1 MIFCLSSVLRER
13 LLNESPEKG
22 SLFKPPVFL
31 IIRGYCL
38 SPPHCHPTAAPPPS
52 YCPTAAPLVRR
63 ITWSITFL
71 VYWRGHITAG
81 LEPSFKVLEITFLW
95 SQGQNYSSAA
105 LTQRWLLQAL
115 CKNPRKVTTQ
125 HRPLVW
131 VHQSQ
136 PPRTPPRVVNSSSAL
151 RGPSCSELV
160 SSGLQCT
167 QSSKGENKTPQLCW
181 ISLVSTQQLSCVV
194 AHFYSKLR
202 RKFRH
207 LLF

>member
-22 SLFKPPVFL
+22 SLFKPPAFL

-38 SPPHCHPTAAPPPS
+38 SPPHCR
-52 YCPTAAPLVRR
+52 PTAAPLVRS
-63 ITWSITFL
+63 ITWSNTFL

-105 LTQRWLLQAL
+105 LRQRWLLQAL

-125 HRPLVW
+125 HRPLVR

-136 PPRTPPRVVNSSSAL
+136 PPVHLPELWTARLLPEDPPAL
-151 RGPSCSELV
+151 SWCPLIFSV
-160 SSGLQCT
+160 
-167 QSSKGENKTPQLCW
+167 
-181 ISLVSTQQLSCVV
+181 LSPL
-194 AHFYSKLR
+194 KR
-202 RKFRH
+202 WE
-207 LLF
+207 